1 MRENRGV
8 EDNKKLSYLIDIK
21 SIAIAMKIYVDQRY
35 KENLKNQAKVD
46 SGILDHSDFHNVDV
60 PFEVPLPAKQHA
72 TDDKRE
78 EIRDRVLTVSMDQR
92 VEQVLPK
99 DERDT
104 YEAALMA
111 VNTGIRCLPCL
122 ITGQTKSLPNS
133 EVQRRDH
140 WQVVDKWCV
149 VYLPQLVI

>member
-1 MRENRGV
+1 MIYYSTLSLFVLFPFSLDMYTERGQWEKCIETV
-8 EDNKKLSYLIDIK
+8 SK
-21 SIAIAMKIYVDQRY
+21 Q
-35 KENLKNQAKVD
+35 
-46 SGILDHSDFHNVDV
+46 GILDHSDFHNVDV

-122 ITGQTKSLPNS
+122 ITDNSQSRVPGCS
-133 EVQRRDH
+133 EV
-140 WQVVDKWCV
+140 
-149 VYLPQLVI
+149 Y